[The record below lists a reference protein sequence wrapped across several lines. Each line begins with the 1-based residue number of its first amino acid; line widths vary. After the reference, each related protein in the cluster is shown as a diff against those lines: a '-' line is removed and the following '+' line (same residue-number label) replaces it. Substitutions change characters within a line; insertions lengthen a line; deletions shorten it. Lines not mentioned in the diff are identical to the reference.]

1 MVAASVSL
9 SALSATTWCAFAAI
23 LSDRDSEEPMRAVQS
38 QGDLAVG
45 WGVCE
50 LSMLALR
57 PICLA
62 QTGDALFWVST
73 ALSNIVCIV
82 SSINERAVETFVASK
97 IEVFNPRFRGASLLV
112 ATQLLARGPS
122 ILFLHKNF

>member
-1 MVAASVSL
+1 
-9 SALSATTWCAFAAI
+9 
-23 LSDRDSEEPMRAVQS
+23 MRTVQS

-45 WGVCE
+45 WGACE

-62 QTGDALFWVST
+62 QTGDVLFWVST
-73 ALSNIVCIV
+73 TLSNIVCIV

-97 IEVFNPRFRGASLLV
+97 IKVFNPRFWGVSLLV

-122 ILFLHKNF
+122 INTHHKTQEYF